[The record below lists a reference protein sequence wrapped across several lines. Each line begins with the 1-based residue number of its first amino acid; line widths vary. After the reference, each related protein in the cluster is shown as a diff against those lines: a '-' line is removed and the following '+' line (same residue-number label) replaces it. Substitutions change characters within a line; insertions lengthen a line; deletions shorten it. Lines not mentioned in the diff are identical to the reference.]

1 MCVGRKPHPFGNERH
16 TICCRLTPIV
26 WRKNIVKGKDRPSQ
40 LIPKMHLDIRIS
52 FGIMLRMCKHIFY
65 TGKSIVMNSG
75 FCVTNGIVTLAVK
88 GVAII
93 TSKEVGNQLVPEVIK
108 WALRLNQ
115 YRLVQGCYYTPLYLP
130 DPEMDIESHLSCMA
144 TWYIL

>member
-1 MCVGRKPHPFGNERH
+1 MKKKWQTSSTYLESMCLTILLWSGTISPPPGFVCVRRKLHTFGNERH

-108 WALRLNQ
+108 
-115 YRLVQGCYYTPLYLP
+115 
-130 DPEMDIESHLSCMA
+130 
-144 TWYIL
+144 